1 MRSTLE
7 DLFYGN
13 IVPNER
19 QITANSEL
27 QRMIKRAA
35 ECEREL
41 AELLHEKDR
50 HALTALTSAQQE
62 INSITA
68 IENFITGFRLGVR
81 LIMECMDKDDGDIQ
95 EMR

>member
-13 IVPNER
+13 IVPNEK
-19 QITANSEL
+19 QVTAKSEL
-27 QRMIKRAA
+27 QRMINRAA

-68 IENFITGFRLGVR
+68 IENFILGFRLGVR

>member
-19 QITANSEL
+19 QVTPKSEL
-27 QRMIKRAA
+27 QRMMKRAD

-41 AELLHEKDR
+41 TELLNEKDR
-50 HALTALTSAQQE
+50 HALTVLTNARQE

-68 IENFITGFRLGVR
+68 IENFIIGFRLGVR
-81 LIMECMDKDDGDIQ
+81 LIMECIDEDDGDIQ

>member
-19 QITANSEL
+19 QIAANSEL
-27 QRMIKRAA
+27 QRMVKRAA
-35 ECEREL
+35 ECERAL
-41 AELLHEKDR
+41 AEQLNEKDR
-50 HALTALTSAQQE
+50 HALTVLTSAQQE
-62 INSITA
+62 ITSITA
-68 IENFITGFRLGVR
+68 IENFIIGFRLGVR
-81 LIMECMDKDDGDIQ
+81 IMMECMDEDDGDIQ

>member
-27 QRMIKRAA
+27 QRMVKRAA
-35 ECEREL
+35 ECERAL
-41 AELLHEKDR
+41 AELLDEKGH

-68 IENFITGFRLGVR
+68 IENFILGFRLGVR

>member
-19 QITANSEL
+19 QVTARSEL
-27 QRMIKRAA
+27 QHMIKRAA
-35 ECEREL
+35 ECERAL
-41 AELLHEKDR
+41 AAMLDEKDR
-50 HALTALTSAQQE
+50 HTLTALTSAQQE

-81 LIMECMDKDDGDIQ
+81 LIMECMDEDDGDIQ

>member
-19 QITANSEL
+19 QVTAKSEL
-27 QRMIKRAA
+27 QRMINRAA

-41 AELLHEKDR
+41 TELLDEKDR

-68 IENFITGFRLGVR
+68 IENFIMGFRLGVR
-81 LIMECMDKDDGDIQ
+81 LIVECMDENDGDMQ

>member
-1 MRSTLE
+1 MRNTLE

-19 QITANSEL
+19 QATAKSEL

-35 ECEREL
+35 ECERAL
-41 AELLHEKDR
+41 AELLDEKDC
-50 HALTALTSAQQE
+50 HTLTALTSAQQE

-68 IENFITGFRLGVR
+68 IENFITGFILGVR
-81 LIMECMDKDDGDIQ
+81 LIMECMDENDGDIQ

>member
-13 IVPNER
+13 IVPNEK

-35 ECEREL
+35 ECEHSM
-41 AELLHEKDR
+41 AELLNEKGR
-50 HALTALTSAQQE
+50 HTLTALTSAQQE

-68 IENFITGFRLGVR
+68 IENFILGFRLGVR

>member
-19 QITANSEL
+19 KITANSEL
-27 QRMIKRAA
+27 QRMVKRAA
-35 ECEREL
+35 ECERAL
-41 AELLHEKDR
+41 AEQLDEKDR
-50 HALTALTSAQQE
+50 HTLTALTSAQQE

-68 IENFITGFRLGVR
+68 IENFIMGFRLGVR
-81 LIMECMDKDDGDIQ
+81 LMMECMDEDDGDIQ

>member
-27 QRMIKRAA
+27 QRMVKRAA
-35 ECEREL
+35 ECERAL
-41 AELLHEKDR
+41 TELLDEKDR
-50 HALTALTSAQQE
+50 HTLTALTSAQQE
-62 INSITA
+62 IDSITA
-68 IENFITGFRLGVR
+68 IENFIMGFRLGVR

>member
-27 QRMIKRAA
+27 QRMVKRAA
-35 ECEREL
+35 ECERAL
-41 AELLHEKDR
+41 AEQLDEKDR
-50 HALTALTSAQQE
+50 HTLTALTSAQQE

-68 IENFITGFRLGVR
+68 IENFIMGFRLGVR
-81 LIMECMDKDDGDIQ
+81 LIMECMDEDDGDIQ

>member
-1 MRSTLE
+1 MRNTLE

-27 QRMIKRAA
+27 QRMVKRAA
-35 ECEREL
+35 ECERAL
-41 AELLHEKDR
+41 AEQLDEKDR
-50 HALTALTSAQQE
+50 HTLTALTSAQQE

-68 IENFITGFRLGVR
+68 IENFILGFRLGVR
-81 LIMECMDKDDGDIQ
+81 LIMECMDENDGDIQ

>member
-19 QITANSEL
+19 QVAAKSEL

-35 ECEREL
+35 ESEREL
-41 AELLHEKDR
+41 SEQLHEKDR
-50 HALTALTSAQQE
+50 HALTVLTSAQQE

-68 IENFITGFRLGVR
+68 IENFIMGFRLGVR
-81 LIMECMDKDDGDIQ
+81 IMVDCLDEDDGDIQ

>member
-19 QITANSEL
+19 QVTAKSEL
-27 QRMIKRAA
+27 QCMMKRAD
-35 ECEREL
+35 ECESEL
-41 AELLHEKDR
+41 AELLNEKDR
-50 HALTALTSAQQE
+50 HALTVLTNAQQE

-68 IENFITGFRLGVR
+68 IENFIIGFRLGVR
-81 LIMECMDKDDGDIQ
+81 LIMECIDEDDGDIQ

>member
-27 QRMIKRAA
+27 QRMVKRAA
-35 ECEREL
+35 ECERAL
-41 AELLHEKDR
+41 AELLDEKGR

-68 IENFITGFRLGVR
+68 IENFIMGFRLSVR
-81 LIMECMDKDDGDIQ
+81 LITECMDENDGDIQ
-95 EMR
+95 KTR

>member
-13 IVPNER
+13 IIPNER
-19 QITANSEL
+19 QVTAKSEL
-27 QRMIKRAA
+27 QRMINRAA
-35 ECEREL
+35 ECERAL
-41 AELLHEKDR
+41 TELLDEKDR
-50 HALTALTSAQQE
+50 HTLTALTSAQQE
-62 INSITA
+62 IGSITA

>member
-7 DLFYGN
+7 ELFYGN

-19 QITANSEL
+19 QVTSKSEL
-27 QRMIKRAA
+27 QRMMKRAD
-35 ECEREL
+35 ECESEL
-41 AELLHEKDR
+41 AELLNEKDR
-50 HALTALTSAQQE
+50 HALAALTSAQQE

-68 IENFITGFRLGVR
+68 IENFIMGFRLGVR
-81 LIMECMDKDDGDIQ
+81 IMMEFMDEDDGDIQ

>member
-13 IVPNER
+13 IVPNKK

-27 QRMIKRAA
+27 QHMVKRAA
-35 ECEREL
+35 ECEHALTELL
-41 AELLHEKDR
+41 AEKGR
-50 HALTALTSAQQE
+50 HALTALTSTQQE

-68 IENFITGFRLGVR
+68 IENFIMGFRLGVR
-81 LIMECMDKDDGDIQ
+81 IMMECMDEDDGDIQ